1 MKTIGML
8 GGMSWESSS
17 VYYQLINREV
27 QKRVGGVASAKT
39 LMYSFDFGEIAP
51 LQNAG
56 EWAAAN
62 ARMVEGVKALE
73 RGGADF
79 LIMCCNTMHCATP
92 DIEAATKLPF
102 LHIADPLGA
111 AIKQADMR
119 RVGLL
124 GSAYTMTQ
132 EGIIIGRLKRYG
144 IETIVPDGKDAA
156 ETSRVIYDELIRGRF
171 LESSR
176 ANYREIIARLIARGA
191 EGIVMGCTEIP
202 LLLKPEDSAV
212 PLFDTTTLHAMAAVD
227 RALA

>member
-144 IETIVPDGKDAA
+144 IETIVPDSEDAA

-212 PLFDTTTLHAMAAVD
+212 PLFDTTTLHALAAVD